1 MELFVD
7 NFAGRQKQSTPGVA
21 RGVHRRYAL
30 GSLGLHAAMARV
42 GWHRWARRQARRRW
56 RLRGHRASART
67 ACGHPGARALE
78 GESEFLA
85 TKARREHPLPRKP
98 GAWETRMRERMAR
111 RTA

>member
-1 MELFVD
+1 MGEPKPKPII
-7 NFAGRQKQSTPGVA
+7 FAGRQKQSTPGVA

-42 GWHRWARRQARRRW
+42 GWHRWA
-56 RLRGHRASART
+56 
-67 ACGHPGARALE
+67 
-78 GESEFLA
+78 

>member
-1 MELFVD
+1 MGEPKPKPIIFDLVVD

-42 GWHRWARRQARRRW
+42 GWHRWARRQARHRW
-56 RLRGHRASART
+56 
-67 ACGHPGARALE
+67 
-78 GESEFLA
+78 
-85 TKARREHPLPRKP
+85 
-98 GAWETRMRERMAR
+98 MRERMAR